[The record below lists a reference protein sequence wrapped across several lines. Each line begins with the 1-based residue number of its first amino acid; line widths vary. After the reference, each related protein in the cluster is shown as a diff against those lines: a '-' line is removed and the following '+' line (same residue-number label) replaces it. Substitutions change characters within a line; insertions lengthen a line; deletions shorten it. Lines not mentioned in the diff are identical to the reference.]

1 MSQPYVIKILVP
13 SGDPAGVRVVEKSNW
28 SGQVVVFARS
38 DLALAAS
45 ERLDSPGVYILRG
58 EDPDEAFDSVV
69 YVGQS
74 DNVARRLTQHV
85 RSDDKEFWTE
95 TVAFVSKDSAL
106 NKAHGSLLEAKLIE
120 LANAAGR
127 VKVMNRTQPPSP
139 SLSAADLVE
148 AEGFLAEALAILP
161 LVGVVAFEKPSPR
174 AHVSNRLFLSG
185 PEADGKGEIR
195 SDGFLVLAGS
205 TARTEA
211 VDSLGTG
218 WAKLRGH
225 LVETGVF
232 VEEGSSCRLSQDY
245 LFKSISA
252 ASSILLG
259 RQSNGWLEWKN
270 TDGVTMKDLQAQEID
285 ANTETAGS

>member
-1 MSQPYVIKILVP
+1 MTQPYVIKILVP

-28 SGQVVVFARS
+28 SGRGVVFARS
-38 DLALAAS
+38 DLALAAR
-45 ERLDSPGVYILRG
+45 EGLHSPGIYILRG
-58 EDPDEAFDSVV
+58 EDPDQAFDSVV
-69 YVGQS
+69 YIGQS
-74 DNVARRLTQHV
+74 DDVALRLTQHM
-85 RSDDKEFWTE
+85 RSDDKAFWTE

-127 VKVMNRTQPPSP
+127 AKVMNRTQPPSP
-139 SLSAADLVE
+139 SLSAVDLAE

-161 LVGVVAFEKPSPR
+161 LLGVVAFEKPSPR
-174 AHVSNRLFLSG
+174 ASVSQRLFLSG
-185 PEADGKGEIR
+185 PETDGKGEIR
-195 SDGFLVLAGS
+195 SDGFLALAGS
-205 TARTEA
+205 TARTNA
-211 VDSLGTG
+211 LDSLGPG
-218 WAKLRGH
+218 WTKLRSH
-225 LVETGVF
+225 LVETGAF

-252 ASSILLG
+252 ASSVLLG

-270 TDGVTMKDLQAQEID
+270 ADGVTMKDLQAQEID

>member
-28 SGQVVVFARS
+28 SGRGVVFARS
-38 DLALAAS
+38 DLALAAR
-45 ERLDSPGVYILRG
+45 EGLHSPGIYILRG

-69 YVGQS
+69 YIGQS
-74 DNVARRLTQHV
+74 DDVALRLTQHM
-85 RSDDKEFWTE
+85 RSDDKAFWTE

-127 VKVMNRTQPPSP
+127 AKVMNRTQPPSP
-139 SLSAADLVE
+139 SLSAVDLAE

-161 LVGVVAFEKPSPR
+161 LLGVVAFEKPSPR
-174 AHVSNRLFLSG
+174 ASVSQRLFLSG

-195 SDGFLVLAGS
+195 SDGFLALAGS
-205 TARTEA
+205 RARTNA
-211 VDSLGTG
+211 LDSLGPG
-218 WAKLRGH
+218 WTKLRSH
-225 LVETGVF
+225 LLETGVF

-252 ASSILLG
+252 ASSVLLG

-270 TDGVTMKDLQAQEID
+270 ADGVTMKDLQAQEID